1 MHFPTPPPT
10 PEVQGGGETESS
22 NPLIRVG
29 LPGNQPT
36 SLSEV
41 QNHLINITKDAFMS
55 LIN

>member
-10 PEVQGGGETESS
+10 PEVQGVGETESS